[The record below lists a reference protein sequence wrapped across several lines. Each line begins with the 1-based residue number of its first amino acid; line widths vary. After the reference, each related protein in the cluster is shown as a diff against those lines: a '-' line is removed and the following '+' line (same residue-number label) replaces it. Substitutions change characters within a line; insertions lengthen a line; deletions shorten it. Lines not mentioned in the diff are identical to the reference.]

1 MSNKEINTLDPDD
14 IGLQEVMGK
23 QFQDAT
29 RQPMVEPSQT
39 ESTNTTLPKKKAQ
52 KPMDKAVNAQWEPT
66 KEHTWMDDLIACAK
80 TSLLFGGLNLLIWY
94 WEVAGLM
101 DESIALPS
109 MLVCAVLFGLGI
121 GKCYKR
127 GNC

>member
-1 MSNKEINTLDPDD
+1 MSNYEINTLDPDD

-29 RQPMVEPSQT
+29 RKPMVEPFQT
-39 ESTNTTLPKKKAQ
+39 ESTNTTQPKKKAQ

-66 KEHTWMDDLIACAK
+66 KEHTWMDDLMACAK

-94 WEVAGLM
+94 WEMSGLM

-121 GKCYKR
+121 GKCCKR